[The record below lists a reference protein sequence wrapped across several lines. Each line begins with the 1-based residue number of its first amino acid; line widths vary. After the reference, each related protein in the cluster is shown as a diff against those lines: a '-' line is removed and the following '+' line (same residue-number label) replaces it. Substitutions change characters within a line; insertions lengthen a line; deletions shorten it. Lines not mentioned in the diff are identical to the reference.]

1 MDHLDRRI
9 IERLHRD
16 ARVTAVQMASEFN
29 VTEGTIR
36 RRLKNLIEQGI
47 IRTTVVV
54 TPRFLA
60 NHTIAFLCIKTDAA
74 RVRDVANTLSQ
85 LDVVRYVAFG
95 TGAHN
100 LIVEVVVESNQELFR
115 FVNDHVAGMPG
126 VVAIDTS
133 IVPEVAKTTYNEAV
147 LRDGDFAPAKRGG
160 PLRAI

>member
-16 ARVTAVQMASEFN
+16 ARVTAVQMANEFD

-36 RRLKNLIEQGI
+36 RRLKNLIQQGI

-60 NHTIAFLCIKTDAA
+60 NHTIAFLCIKTEAA
-74 RVRDVANTLSQ
+74 KVRDVAKALAE
-85 LDVVRYVAFG
+85 LDIVRYVAFG

-115 FVNDHVAGMPG
+115 FVSDHVAAMPG
-126 VVAIDTS
+126 VTAVDTS

-147 LRDGDFAPAKRGG
+147 LRDSDFVSAQSTV
-160 PLRAI
+160 PLRAL